1 MNARSHTVEIYTTM
15 DANREKL
22 NVGVLTAPLAAAGI
36 TPLSSL
42 IDVICPN
49 ASDIYLI
56 TGKKG
61 YDRFKNDKRLRICE
75 FREYISAEPRGHLAQ
90 RILRY
95 TKMQIQA
102 ARLLAK
108 VGRRVD
114 VWVFFIGADC
124 LPLAGLAAK
133 ALGRILLIALP
144 GSACDISAATASF
157 PRVIAVLQKANF
169 RFSDRIILY
178 ADLAEEWNL
187 QLYSKKVVVA
197 DRHFLNFDEFSF
209 KNDVQERVP
218 VVGYI
223 GRLDAEKG
231 VLNFVKALPK
241 TLEKRPDLRAI
252 IIGEGNLEDEIRS
265 MLDREPLRSKVTFK
279 AWIPHAEIPSYL
291 AKLKLLVL
299 PSYTEGLPNVVLE
312 AMACGT
318 PVLATPVGAVPHVIK
333 DKETGFL
340 IRDNSPEGIAEAID
354 ESLSYPRLKETVRDA
369 RRVVERDFRYE
380 RAVEAWAR
388 ALSVRKGT

>member
-1 MNARSHTVEIYTTM
+1 ME
-15 DANREKL
+15 ANREKL
-22 NVGVLTAPLAAAGI
+22 DVGILTAPLAAAGI

-49 ASDIYLI
+49 AGNIYLI

-61 YDRFKNDKRLRICE
+61 YDRFKNDKRVRICE
-75 FREYISAEPRGHLAQ
+75 FREYLLTEPRGHLAQ
-90 RILRY
+90 RIFRY
-95 TKMQIQA
+95 GKMQIQA

-133 ALGRILLIALP
+133 ALGSTLLIALS
-144 GSACDISAATASF
+144 GSACDVSAATSSF
-157 PRVIAVLQKANF
+157 PGVIAILQKANF

-178 ADLAEEWNL
+178 SDLVEEWNL
-187 QLYSKKVVVA
+187 EPYSKKVVIA

-209 KNDVQERVP
+209 KNDLQERAP
-218 VVGYI
+218 VVGYV

-231 VLNFVKALPK
+231 VLNFVEALPK
-241 TLEKRPDLRAI
+241 ALEKRPDLRAL
-252 IIGEGNLEDEIRS
+252 IIGEGNLEDEIRT
-265 MLDREPLRSKVTFK
+265 LVDGGPLRSKVTFK
-279 AWIPHAEIPSYL
+279 AWAPHAEIPSYL

-299 PSYTEGLPNVVLE
+299 PSFTEGLPNVVLE

-340 IRDNSPEGIAEAID
+340 IRDNSPEGIAEAIN
-354 ESLSYPRLKETVRDA
+354 ESLSYPRLRETVRNA
-369 RRVVERDFRYE
+369 RTAVEREFRYE

-388 ALSVRKGT
+388 ALSVRNGTLD